1 MYSTIQHPD
10 EYINRKRFCVPSDC
24 VVLKTHLWALL
35 VEVLQ
40 LLFLVVQCVMVL
52 QMNFL
57 PLCQIVLQV
66 QGTVLRTAT
75 TRIFA
80 LVCLDYNRLANFSLN
95 NMVLL
100 PMYDVAKSKAPRSSR
115 RMVLFILV
123 GCVVATLL
131 FLFAWPRGNIVLVA
145 NVDSLTPASTLKT
158 LILVPGHAIYLGSKE
173 GPESPKSWILESYQA
188 ASNQHLVFISHIE
201 RGVELAAQD
210 KNALLL
216 FSGGMTRAASSGITE
231 ASGYWRVA
239 FEKNLLLSSEI
250 QKRVSTED
258 FAKDSFENLVFS
270 VARFFEITNTWPEKI
285 VVVGFEFK
293 RKRWEEIHRK
303 AIKWPKEKFEYVGI
317 DPSDA
322 TAVAQAQVGEQ
333 ANSYQHFL
341 NDLYGCHAPLI
352 NKKLSRNPFRRG
364 TPYEVSVP
372 QMRDL
377 IRYCPPKEHG
387 GMMFNGKMPWE

>member
-1 MYSTIQHPD
+1 MEL
-10 EYINRKRFCVPSDC
+10 EYLGPLGAMALQVPS
-24 VVLKTHLWALL
+24 K
-35 VEVLQ
+35 
-40 LLFLVVQCVMVL
+40 
-52 QMNFL
+52 
-57 PLCQIVLQV
+57 V
-66 QGTVLRTAT
+66 QGTTAT
-75 TRIFA
+75 VCVA
-80 LVCLDYNRLANFSLN
+80 LFVVWLQEFGQLSTN

-100 PMYDVAKSKAPRSSR
+100 PMYDVAKAKSPRSTR
-115 RMVLFILV
+115 RIVLFMLI

-131 FLFAWPRGNIVLVA
+131 FLFVWPRGNTVLIA
-145 NVDSLTPASTLKT
+145 NVDSVTPASPLKT

-173 GPESPKSWILESYQA
+173 GPESPKSWILESYQS

-210 KNALLL
+210 KHALLL

-231 ASGYWRVA
+231 ASGYWRIA
-239 FEKNLLLSSEI
+239 FEKNLLLSSEL

-258 FAKDSFENLVFS
+258 FAKDSYENLVFS

-322 TAVAQAQVGEQ
+322 TAVAQAQVGEKE
-333 ANSYQHFL
+333 NSYQHFL
-341 NDLYGCHAPLI
+341 NDLYGCHSPLI
-352 NKKLSRNPFRRG
+352 DKKLARNPFRRG

-372 QMRDL
+372 HMRDI

-387 GMMFNGKMPWE
+387 GMMFNGRMPWE